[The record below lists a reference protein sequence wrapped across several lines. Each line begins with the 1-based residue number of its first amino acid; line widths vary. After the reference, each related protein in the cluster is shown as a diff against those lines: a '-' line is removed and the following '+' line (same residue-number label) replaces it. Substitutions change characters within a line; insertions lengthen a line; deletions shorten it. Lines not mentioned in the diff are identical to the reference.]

1 VSDLFV
7 IVYATL
13 LGAVV
18 GSFLNVCVH
27 RWPLDQSVVSPR
39 SRCPRCGN
47 PIKGY
52 DNIPIVSWL
61 LLRGRCRSCGEPISW
76 RYPFVELVVAL
87 VWGGSM
93 LAFAPGPVDLYIGGT
108 TSYGLAQIGEAVRV
122 ALFLTILLGIAL
134 TDLDHYIIPDEF
146 SLGGLVLGIALS
158 FLPGGITPGA
168 SIFGAF
174 VGFGVLWL
182 IALLGEAAFKKPAMG
197 GGDIKMMAM
206 IGAFIAWPGVLLT
219 IFLGSLL
226 GSVIFGPI
234 SWRTGK
240 LVPFGIF
247 LAMGAAVTAI
257 WGDALIGWY
266 AREIIGL

>member
-1 VSDLFV
+1 VSDVFV

-13 LGAVV
+13 LGAVI

-27 RWPLDQSVVSPR
+27 RWPLEQSVVKPR

-47 PIKGY
+47 AIAWY
-52 DNIPIVSWL
+52 DNVPILSWL
-61 LLRGRCRSCGEPISW
+61 ILRGRCRHCGEPISW
-76 RYPFVELVVAL
+76 RYPAVELLVAL
-87 VWGGSM
+87 IWGGSV
-93 LAFAPGPVDLYIGGT
+93 LAFAGASVDPYGT
-108 TSYGLAQIGEAVRV
+108 GAAAYSLAGIGEAVRI

-158 FLPGGITPGA
+158 FLPAGITPGA
-168 SIFGAF
+168 SILGAF
-174 VGFGVLWL
+174 VGFGLLWL
-182 IALLGEAAFKKPAMG
+182 IAVLGEMAFKKPAMG

-206 IGAFIAWPGVLLT
+206 IGAFIGWQGVLLT
-219 IFLGSLL
+219 IFLGSLF
-226 GSVIFGPI
+226 GSIIFGPI
-234 SWRTGK
+234 SWRTKK

-247 LAMGAAVTAI
+247 LAVGATVTAI
-257 WGDALIGWY
+257 WGQAIIAWY